1 MLYLLQGWL
10 RKATDEQS
18 NENDLKEA
26 YCSICECVLRAHHG
40 DLIQHAKT
48 TKHITKRNSFLQ
60 PKLNSFGKMI

>member
-26 YCSICECVLRAHHG
+26 YCSICECVLRAHHE
-40 DLIQHAKT
+40 T
-48 TKHITKRNSFLQ
+48 
-60 PKLNSFGKMI
+60 